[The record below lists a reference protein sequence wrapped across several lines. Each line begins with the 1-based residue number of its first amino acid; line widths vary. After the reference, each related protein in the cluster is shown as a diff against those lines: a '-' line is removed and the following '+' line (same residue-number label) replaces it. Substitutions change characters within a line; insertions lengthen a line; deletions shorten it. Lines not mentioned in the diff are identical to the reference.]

1 MPTYNV
7 KNLKTGEKKEFRMTM
22 KEYCQWKEDNPD
34 WDKDWSAGI
43 AGTTY
48 GGQSNPMDSKRSCRR
63 CKRSILEQT
72 CHVTPKPT
80 LYANICKVQ
89 DPSSLHEIGDTHSK
103 ANEKKE
109 THQSGAP
116 KGYQSAH

>member
-34 WDKDWSAGI
+34 WDKDWEAGV

-48 GGQSNPMDSKRSCRR
+48 GQPKQSDGFKEVMSKIQSNHPG
-63 CKRSILEQT
+63 
-72 CHVTPKPT
+72 
-80 LYANICKVQ
+80 ANL
-89 DPSSLHEIGDTHSK
+89 SRYT
-103 ANEKKE
+103 
-109 THQSGAP
+109 
-116 KGYQSAH
+116 

>member
-34 WDKDWSAGI
+34 WDKDWEAGV

-48 GGQSNPMDSKRSCRR
+48 GQPKQSDGFKEVM
-63 CKRSILEQT
+63 T
-72 CHVTPKPT
+72 
-80 LYANICKVQ
+80 KVQ
-89 DPSSLHEIGDTHSK
+89 K
-103 ANEKKE
+103 AHPRANLSRY
-109 THQSGAP
+109 T
-116 KGYQSAH
+116 

>member
-7 KNLKTGEKKEFRMTM
+7 KNLKTGETKEFRMTM

-63 CKRSILEQT
+63 CKRSIQSKP
-72 CHVTPKPT
+72 VTLHLNQHSMPTSVKSKTRPLPKSRVNVP
-80 LYANICKVQ
+80 
-89 DPSSLHEIGDTHSK
+89 
-103 ANEKKE
+103 
-109 THQSGAP
+109 
-116 KGYQSAH
+116 

>member
-34 WDKDWSAGI
+34 WDKDWEAGV

-48 GGQSNPMDSKRSCRR
+48 GQPKQSDGFKEVMS
-63 CKRSILEQT
+63 
-72 CHVTPKPT
+72 
-80 LYANICKVQ
+80 KVQ
-89 DPSSLHEIGDTHSK
+89 KAHPK
-103 ANEKKE
+103 ANLSRF
-109 THQSGAP
+109 T
-116 KGYQSAH
+116 

>member
-34 WDKDWSAGI
+34 WDKDWEAGV

-48 GGQSNPMDSKRSCRR
+48 G
-63 CKRSILEQT
+63 
-72 CHVTPKPT
+72 VPK
-80 LYANICKVQ
+80 ADGGFKEVMSKVQ
-89 DPSSLHEIGDTHSK
+89 K
-103 ANEKKE
+103 AHPRANLSRF
-109 THQSGAP
+109 T
-116 KGYQSAH
+116 